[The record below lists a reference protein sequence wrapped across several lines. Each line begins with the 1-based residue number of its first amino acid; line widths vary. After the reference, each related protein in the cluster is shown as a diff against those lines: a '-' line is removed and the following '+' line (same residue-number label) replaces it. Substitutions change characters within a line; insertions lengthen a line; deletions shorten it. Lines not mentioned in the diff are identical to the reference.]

1 MKTKRGLSLFV
12 LITFG
17 TMLLFHSMG
26 QERRNQKTMVV
37 GEDVRE
43 LLEEEKRN
51 NLGEKTDK
59 KRRKG
64 NTKEIILAI
73 VSTVDKYPIGTKRIY
88 LIW

>member
-37 GEDVRE
+37 EEDVRE
-43 LLEEEKRN
+43 LLEEEKRK
-51 NLGEKTDK
+51 ES
-59 KRRKG
+59 
-64 NTKEIILAI
+64 TKEIILAI
-73 VSTVDKYPIGTKRIY
+73 VSTVDKYLIGTKRIY